1 MSNSNLMMSCVDC
14 DWGVGIIK
22 KGKSKIFNSSEKLNY
37 SFLVKNRI
45 DLLNLI
51 SVNYFINNY

>member
-1 MSNSNLMMSCVDC
+1 MTNSNLMMSCVDC

-22 KGKSKIFNSSEKLNY
+22 KGKSKIFNFSEKLNY
-37 SFLVKNRI
+37 NFLEKNRI